1 MIYFFCKQNRQCVL
15 PQEIMDTRFTEAK
28 MEAGESPARS
38 RHCKEWDWFILPL
51 REEISWEGES
61 VADVR
66 ARKHAQEVSI
76 FAGIEG
82 VPQMNADGMVQ
93 HKQDRIQQATTSK
106 AEWNSGDGSWQMG
119 WNRVLPLDLRKKIN
133 VVKTVRSYWQKCQW
147 LLFSLFSA
155 KWNAL

>member
-1 MIYFFCKQNRQCVL
+1 M
-15 PQEIMDTRFTEAK
+15 
-28 MEAGESPARS
+28 
-38 RHCKEWDWFILPL
+38 PL
-51 REEISWEGES
+51 REEISWKGES

-82 VPQMNADGMVQ
+82 VPQMNADRMVQ

-119 WNRVLPLDLRKKIN
+119 WSRVLPLDLHKKIN
-133 VVKTVRSYWQKCQW
+133 VVKTVRSY
-147 LLFSLFSA
+147 
-155 KWNAL
+155 